1 MARAAKRA
9 GDVLFTATPTEEL
22 DAIGSWQRLMDL
34 AWAGQVRAVRDT
46 HDAAAGDTAAQVSF
60 LADEMALAFGLSVR
74 TAQSVLGEV
83 LMVTDLPG
91 LVEAVEEGLLS
102 VRHVR
107 AVLDVLGTADL
118 ELQQLVVVIAL
129 SRFRGQTAG
138 QLRRMVT
145 RLVLSVDL
153 AAAEA

>member
-1 MARAAKRA
+1 M
-9 GDVLFTATPTEEL
+9 
-22 DAIGSWQRLMDL
+22 
-34 AWAGQVRAVRDT
+34 
-46 HDAAAGDTAAQVSF
+46 SF

-74 TAQSVLGEV
+74 TAQSVLGEA

-118 ELQQLVVVIAL
+118 ELHQQQLVVVIAL

-138 QLRRMVT
+138 ELRRMVT